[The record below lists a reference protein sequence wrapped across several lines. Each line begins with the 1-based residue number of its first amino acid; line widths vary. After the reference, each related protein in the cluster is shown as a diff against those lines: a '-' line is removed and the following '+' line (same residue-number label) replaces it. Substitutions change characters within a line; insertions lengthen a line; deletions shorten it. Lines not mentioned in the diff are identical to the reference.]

1 MAITRPSKASQLDV
15 FTGAAPDA
23 KPKPRL
29 RGRKQPLA
37 LTLPPALIERI
48 DAVAEED
55 DRSRAKTIERLI
67 IAGLE
72 RRNGGGAEA

>member
-1 MAITRPSKASQLDV
+1 MAITRPSKSSQLDV
-15 FTGAAPDA
+15 FTEAAPDA
-23 KPKPRL
+23 RPKPRL

-67 IAGLE
+67 LAGLE
-72 RRNGGGAEA
+72 RRNGRAEA